1 MEGSGGWL
9 ARVARRFG
17 AMLGGHD
24 AVDDGQ
30 SADARFAAP
39 PAPPTHSEERPSAE
53 VAGHPGVRA
62 DASGRYVSGGYSFS
76 TLAQAIDHE
85 RRRQM
90 PAAPAPASPVAALA
104 AQGRATP
111 RWIPAPETIS
121 AGGRSF
127 TADMVYH
134 GTPLRYD
141 PRHDQSRI
149 DPTLRVDPRGDPYG
163 TTLDYWPSYQG
174 LDPRARATYISWLE
188 GGRDDRAIPVGYV
201 FVFFYGLEQRLLLD
215 DSRDEAPPI
224 LAETRRLLALH
235 GDNHSFR
242 SYAGRLLALSA
253 LYEDQD
259 DAPPTAACAQNYDL
273 EIPLDVRVRLGRRLR
288 DGKAFDA
295 DDALRWVLALPD
307 VYLRTPGQRCFE
319 ELRALWSLRFAA
331 RYPEGLTIRRPR
343 ATLKHEYRAAS
354 GKFTASLDVG
364 ELPDVSGTMGVL
376 GPLRALLE
384 LCMEDLSQ
392 FSRLLGREPE
402 ARGMLRADLLLPAEL
417 REGSARLTSCREKLA
432 VIVSG
437 TSRGVLTAA
446 ELARMLD
453 IEPEPGADKLSASL
467 VRQIVTALDALH
479 HGCEPDRRYGPG
491 SSLRAQAP
499 VALFAMQGGGPVD
512 HERPAYA
519 AARTMVEIGMLA
531 AASDGEV
538 VDAELDTV
546 ERRLRSLP
554 DLSEHEVARLMA
566 CGRALAADPPKVRSA
581 LKRLAEVAP
590 GQRVALA
597 ASAVEAVLADGT
609 VQPDEVKFLEALHAA
624 LGLPAAAL
632 YVSLHRGA
640 EDAGPVTVST
650 GGAERLVPI
659 PPERPAGAVPIDA
672 ARLERI
678 RGETTRVSALL
689 ATIFVE
695 DEPEA
700 QQQAARAP
708 AEAGAI
714 DGLDAPHSKLLLALL
729 AGPLGRDDFDAA
741 ATALRLM
748 PDGAIETINEWGFDR
763 FGEPVLDDDDAVRV
777 SPDVIDQLEPLG
789 ASA

>member
-17 AMLGGHD
+17 AMLGGQED
-24 AVDDGQ
+24 VRDQPDTN
-30 SADARFAAP
+30 SFAAP
-39 PAPPTHSEERPSAE
+39 NTSSPEVEKQPFTS
-53 VAGHPGVRA
+53 VAGHPGVHV
-62 DASGRYVSGGYSFS
+62 DASGRYISGGYSFS
-76 TLAQAIDHE
+76 TLDQAIDHE
-85 RRRQM
+85 GRRHT
-90 PAAPAPASPVAALA
+90 PVAPAPTKQKAASVTY
-104 AQGRATP
+104 GRATP
-111 RWIPAPETIS
+111 RWISAPETIS
-121 AGGRSF
+121 AGRRSF
-127 TADMVYH
+127 VAGMVYH

-163 TTLDYWPSYQG
+163 STLDYWPSYQG
-174 LDPRARATYISWLE
+174 LDPCARATYIAWLE
-188 GGRDDRAIPVGYV
+188 GGRSDREIPIGYV

-215 DSRDEAPPI
+215 DSRHEASAI
-224 LAETRRLLALH
+224 FAETRRLLALH

-242 SYAGRLLALSA
+242 TYAAKLLALSA

-259 DAPPTAACAQNYDL
+259 DGPPTAARAATYDM

-295 DDALRWVLALPD
+295 DDALRWVLSLPD
-307 VYLRTPGQRCFE
+307 VYLRTLGQRCFE
-319 ELRALWSLRFAA
+319 ELRALWSVRFAA
-331 RYPEGLTIRRPR
+331 RYPDGVTIRRPK

-354 GKFTASLDVG
+354 GKFTTNLNVG
-364 ELPDVSGTMGVL
+364 ELPDVSGTTAVL

-384 LCMEDLSQ
+384 LCIEDLSQ

-402 ARGMLRADLLLPAEL
+402 ARGMLRGDLLLPAEL
-417 REGSARLTSCREKLA
+417 REASARLTSCREKLA
-432 VIVSG
+432 IIVSG
-437 TSRGVLTAA
+437 PDQGVLTAA
-446 ELARMLD
+446 ELARTLD
-453 IEPEPGADKLSASL
+453 FEPEPGSDKLSAGL

-491 SSLRAQAP
+491 SALRADAP
-499 VALFAMQGGGPVD
+499 VALFATKGGGPVD

-519 AARTMVEIGMLA
+519 AARTMVEISMLA

-554 DLSEHEVARLMA
+554 DLAADEVARLMA

-581 LKRLAEVAP
+581 LKRVRELPA
-590 GQRVALA
+590 GQRAFLA

-609 VQPDEVKFLEALHAA
+609 VQPNEVKFLEALHAA

-632 YVSLHRGA
+632 YASLHRGA
-640 EDAGPVTVST
+640 EDVGPVTVSS
-650 GGAERLVPI
+650 GDAETIVPI
-659 PPERPAGAVPIDA
+659 PPKRSDSSVPIDA

-695 DEPEA
+695 DEPEVP
-700 QQQAARAP
+700 QRTARAP
-708 AEAGAI
+708 EAGAFK
-714 DGLDAPHSKLLLALL
+714 GLDGPHSQLLLALL
-729 AGPLGRDDFDAA
+729 ASPLCREDFDAA
-741 ATALRLM
+741 AAALRLM
-748 PDGAIETINEWGFDR
+748 PDGAIETINEWGFDH
-763 FGEPVLDDDDAVRV
+763 FGEPVLDDDDEVRV
-777 SPDVIDQLEPLG
+777 SPDVIKQLEPLG

>member
-1 MEGSGGWL
+1 MESSGGWL

-17 AMLGGHD
+17 AMLGGQ
-24 AVDDGQ
+24 DGVGDNM
-30 SADARFAAP
+30 SEDTRFAASP
-39 PAPPTHSEERPSAE
+39 VQSEERPPTAYTGH
-53 VAGHPGVRA
+53 AGVHM
-62 DASGRYVSGGYSFS
+62 DASRRYVSGGYSFS
-76 TLAQAIDHE
+76 TLEQAISHE
-85 RRRQM
+85 RRRPT
-90 PAAPAPASPVAALA
+90 PASHASTSPVATPAV
-104 AQGRATP
+104 QGRAAP

-127 TADMVYH
+127 VADMVYH
-134 GTPLRYD
+134 GTPMRYD

-149 DPTLRVDPRGDPYG
+149 DPTLRVDPRGDPHG

-174 LDPRARATYISWLE
+174 LDPRARASYIAWLE
-188 GGRDDRAIPVGYV
+188 GDRDDRTIPVGYV

-215 DSRDEAPPI
+215 DSRGEASAI
-224 LAETRRLLALH
+224 FTETRRLLALH
-235 GDNHSFR
+235 GNNNSFR
-242 SYAGRLLALSA
+242 AYAGRLLALSA

-259 DAPPTAACAQNYDL
+259 DSPPTAASADNYDL

-295 DDALRWVLALPD
+295 DDTLRWVLSLPD
-307 VYLRTPGQRCFE
+307 VHLRTPGQRCFD
-319 ELRALWSLRFAA
+319 ELRELWSLRFAV
-331 RYPEGLTIRRPR
+331 RYPEGLTIRRPK

-354 GKFTASLDVG
+354 GKFTANLDVG

-384 LCMEDLSQ
+384 LSMEDLSQ
-392 FSRLLGREPE
+392 FSRLLGREPD
-402 ARGMLRADLLLPAEL
+402 ARGMLRADILLPAEL
-417 REGSARLTSCREKLA
+417 REGSARLTSYREKLA
-432 VIVSG
+432 IIVSG
-437 TSRGVLTAA
+437 TGCGVLTAA
-446 ELARMLD
+446 ELARSLD
-453 IEPEPGADKLSASL
+453 IEPEAGSDKLSASL

-479 HGCEPDRRYGPG
+479 HGCEPDRRYGSG
-491 SSLRAQAP
+491 SALRADAR
-499 VALFAMQGGGPVD
+499 VVLFATKGGGPVD

-538 VDAELDTV
+538 VDAELEMV

-554 DLSEHEVARLMA
+554 DLAAHEVARLMA

-581 LKRLAEVAP
+581 LKRLAEVPAD
-590 GQRVALA
+590 QRSALA

-632 YVSLHRGA
+632 YASLHRGA
-640 EDAGPVTVST
+640 EDAGPVVVST
-650 GGAERLVPI
+650 GSAERLVPI
-659 PPERPAGAVPIDA
+659 PPERPTGAVPIDP

-678 RGETTRVSALL
+678 RSETTRVSALL
-689 ATIFVE
+689 ATIFVD
-695 DEPEA
+695 DEPEPPQRPA
-700 QQQAARAP
+700 QVP
-708 AEAGAI
+708 AGAGAF

-729 AGPLGRDDFDAA
+729 ASPLGRGDFNAA

-763 FGEPVLDDDDAVRV
+763 FGEPVLDDDDEVRV